1 MGAVFLWPLESEHR
15 YTHAHTQTHT
25 STVNMKMTVGWEQK
39 RDRYEEGNKKNIQG
53 LETLP
58 A

>member
-1 MGAVFLWPLESEHR
+1 MFLWHLESEHR
-15 YTHAHTQTHT
+15 YKHAHTHTH
-25 STVNMKMTVGWEQK
+25 SSRVNMKRTVGWEQK

-53 LETLP
+53 LEALP